1 MILGEC
7 MKQYFYIT
15 IHFSPEYE
23 GTVFTKHQNNL
34 YRNTETG
41 EIYRKRLLYDF
52 GWGQESGF
60 ELLPQLSFDDLIKLI
75 ECPIELPKKRF
86 WQKYNEEQIQQA
98 NIWRNNLY
106 GAVAVIMQ
114 DYVEE
119 LISFLSAK
127 VDTDYF
133 SNPSIREN
141 FKCFSLDSE
150 KTREEGKIPG
160 GVLTQSYEDI
170 LKNYPEWERI
180 ASKIVGQIYGEN
192 T

>member
-1 MILGEC
+1 

-15 IHFSPEYE
+15 VHFFPKYE
-23 GTVFTKHQNNL
+23 GTVFTKYQDNL

-41 EIYRKRLLYDF
+41 KIYRKRLLYDF

-60 ELLPQLSFDDLIKLI
+60 ELLPQLSFDDLIGLI
-75 ECPIELPKKRF
+75 ECPRELPQKRF
-86 WQKYNEEQIQQA
+86 FQKNNKDQIQQT

-119 LISFLSAK
+119 FIDFLSAK

-133 SNPSIREN
+133 FNPSIREN
-141 FKCFSLDSE
+141 FKCFSFDSQ
-150 KTREEGKIPG
+150 KTRAEGKIPG

-170 LKNYPEWERI
+170 LKNYPKWEKI
-180 ASKIVGQIYGEN
+180 ASKIISQVYVN
-192 T
+192 TGDGSSC